1 MRIICVSIIRSH
13 TAEAKNYMKRKL
25 MEKLLQWKSKQNRKP
40 LILWGAR
47 QTGKTWILKEFGR
60 SAFSDTV
67 YISFYN
73 NTRIASI
80 FERDYDVY
88 RILNAIEI
96 ELHVRI
102 KPQETLLIF
111 DEVQGAGKVVE
122 SLKYFCEDAPEYA
135 VAAAGSLLGV
145 ALHEGISFPVGKVD
159 ELRLYPMGFEEF
171 LWAMN
176 EEMLA
181 AYLHQKKFDEIND
194 FYARYTELLRAYFVT
209 GGMPAVVQ
217 EFCRSRDYTSVR
229 EIQNSI
235 LHQYEGDFGKH
246 IPPQEIP
253 RVRMV
258 WNSIPAQMAKENR
271 KFFFGQIKKGARSK
285 EYEIALQ
292 WLEDAGL
299 IYRIHKVAK
308 PALPLKSYAEPSS
321 FKVYMLDTGL
331 LGALSELDP
340 YVILHGNNAFVEFK
354 GALTEQ
360 YVFQQLICE
369 TTYPLYYFATEK
381 STYEVDF
388 LLQKNGSFMPLEVK
402 AAENLKS
409 HSLQMFNEK
418 FRPAHCYR
426 TSMSGYRE
434 QDWLTNIPLWAI
446 QNL

>member
-1 MRIICVSIIRSH
+1 MAEENSIIFS
-13 TAEAKNYMKRKL
+13 TEEAEQGMRRKI
-25 MEKLLQWKSKQNRKP
+25 MDKLLQWKSRKNRKP

-60 SAFSDTV
+60 TAFADTV

-73 NTRIASI
+73 NSRIASI
-80 FERDYDVY
+80 FDQDYDVH

-96 ELHVRI
+96 ELHVKI
-102 KPQETLLIF
+102 QPQKTLLIF
-111 DEVQGAGKVVE
+111 DEVQGAAKVVE
-122 SLKYFCEDAPEYA
+122 ALKYFCEDAPEYA

-159 ELRLYPMGFEEF
+159 ELKLFPMSFEEF

-176 EEMLA
+176 EDKLA
-181 AYLHQKKFDEIND
+181 DYLHQNNIEEINAFRD
-194 FYARYTELLRAYFVT
+194 RYLDYLRSYFVI
-209 GGMPAVVQ
+209 GGMPAVVL
-217 EFCRSRDYTSVR
+217 EFSQSGDYPSAR
-229 EIQNSI
+229 EMQNAI

-246 IPPQEIP
+246 IPPQEIA

-258 WNSIPAQMAKENR
+258 WNSIPVQLAKENK
-271 KFFFGQIKKGARSK
+271 KFFFGQIKRGARSK
-285 EYEIALQ
+285 EYETALQ

-299 IYRIHKVAK
+299 IYRVQKVTK
-308 PALPLKSYAEPSS
+308 PALPLKSYAELTA
-321 FKVYMLDTGL
+321 FKVYMLDIGL

-360 YVFQQLICE
+360 YVYQQLTCE
-369 TTYPLYYFATEK
+369 TSYPLYYFATEK

-388 LLQKNGSFMPLEVK
+388 LLQKNASFAPLEVK

-409 HSLQMFNEK
+409 HSLQMFHEK
-418 FRPAHCYR
+418 YQPLHSYR
-426 TSMSGYRE
+426 TSMSNYRK

>member
-1 MRIICVSIIRSH
+1 M
-13 TAEAKNYMKRKL
+13 
-25 MEKLLQWKSKQNRKP
+25 
-40 LILWGAR
+40 
-47 QTGKTWILKEFGR
+47 KEFGR
-60 SAFSDTV
+60 TAFADMV

-73 NTRIASI
+73 NSRIASI
-80 FERDYDVY
+80 FDQDYDVH

-96 ELHVRI
+96 ELHVKI
-102 KPQETLLIF
+102 QPQKTLLIF
-111 DEVQGAGKVVE
+111 GEVQGAGKVVE

-159 ELRLYPMGFEEF
+159 ELKLFPMSFEEF

-176 EEMLA
+176 EEKLA
-181 AYLHQKKFDEIND
+181 DYLHQNNTEEINAFRD
-194 FYARYTELLRAYFVT
+194 RYIELLRSYFVI
-209 GGMPAVVQ
+209 GGMPAVVL
-217 EFCRSRDYTSVR
+217 EFSQSGDYPSVR
-229 EIQNSI
+229 EMQNSI

-246 IPPQEIP
+246 IPPQDIA

-258 WNSIPAQMAKENR
+258 WNSIPVQLAKENK

-285 EYEIALQ
+285 DYETALQ

-299 IYRIHKVAK
+299 IYRIQKVTK
-308 PALPLKSYAEPSS
+308 PALPLKSYAELSA
-321 FKVYMLDTGL
+321 FKVYMLDIGL
-331 LGALSELDP
+331 LGALSELDL
-340 YVILHGNNAFVEFK
+340 YVILHKNNAFVEFK

-360 YVFQQLICE
+360 YVYQQLTCE
-369 TTYPLYYFATEK
+369 TNYPLYYFATEK

-388 LLQKNGSFMPLEVK
+388 LLQKNAFVVPLEVK
-402 AAENLKS
+402 AVENLKS
-409 HSLQMFNEK
+409 HSLQMFHEK
-418 FRPAHCYR
+418 YKPWHSYR

>member
-1 MRIICVSIIRSH
+1 MDR
-13 TAEAKNYMKRKL
+13 
-25 MEKLLQWKSKQNRKP
+25 LLQWKSRENRKP

-47 QTGKTWILKEFGR
+47 QTGKTWILKELGR
-60 SAFSDTV
+60 TAFSDIV

-80 FERDYDVY
+80 FEQDYDVR

-96 ELHVRI
+96 ELHVKI
-102 KPQETLLIF
+102 HPHETLLVF

-171 LWAMN
+171 LWAKG
-176 EEMLA
+176 EEKLA
-181 AYLHQKKFDEIND
+181 EYLHQKDMAQIDAFRD
-194 FYARYTELLRAYFVT
+194 RYMDLLRSYFVT

-217 EFCRSRDYTSVR
+217 EFCRSGDYAAVR

-258 WNSIPAQMAKENR
+258 WNSIPLQLAKENK

-285 EYEIALQ
+285 EYETALQ
-292 WLEDAGL
+292 WLADAGL
-299 IYRIHKVAK
+299 IYRIQKVSK
-308 PALPLKSYAEPSS
+308 PAVPLKAYADPSA

-340 YVILHGNNAFVEFK
+340 YVILHENNAFVEFK

-360 YVFQQLICE
+360 YVFQQLTCE
-369 TTYPLYYFATEK
+369 TSYSLYYFATEK

-388 LLQKNGSFMPLEVK
+388 LFQKNAAFAPLEVK
-402 AAENLKS
+402 AAENVKS
-409 HSLQMFNEK
+409 HSLRMFHEK
-418 FRPAHCYR
+418 FHPVHSYR

-434 QDWLTNIPLWAI
+434 QEWLTNIPLWAI
-446 QNL
+446 QTL

>member
-1 MRIICVSIIRSH
+1 MR
-13 TAEAKNYMKRKL
+13 RKL
-25 MEKLLQWKSKQNRKP
+25 MERLLQWKDRKNRKP

-80 FERDYDVY
+80 FERDYDVH
-88 RILNAIEI
+88 RILNALEI

-102 KPQETLLIF
+102 RPQETLLIF

-176 EEMLA
+176 EEKLA
-181 AYLHQKKFDEIND
+181 DYLQQKETDEIND
-194 FYARYTELLRAYFVT
+194 FRMRYIELLRDYFVT

-217 EFCRSRDYTSVR
+217 EFSQTGDYGSVR
-229 EIQNSI
+229 EMQNSI

-258 WNSIPAQMAKENR
+258 WNSIPVQLAKENK

-285 EYEIALQ
+285 EYEAALQ
-292 WLEDAGL
+292 WLEDAGM
-299 IYRIHKVAK
+299 IYRIQKVSK
-308 PALPLKSYAEPSS
+308 PALPLKSYAEPSN
-321 FKVYMLDTGL
+321 FKVYILDIGL

-340 YVILHGNNAFVEFK
+340 YVIIHGNNAFVEFK

-388 LLQKNGSFMPLEVK
+388 LLQKDASFAPLEVK

-409 HSLQMFNEK
+409 RSLQMFYEK
-418 FRPAHCYR
+418 FEPAHCYR
-426 TSMSGYRE
+426 TSMSNYRE
-434 QDWLTNIPLWAI
+434 QDWVTNIPLWAI